1 MDKNMSIKTIADLP
15 RRRLGRTNVMVTPVG
30 IGGAALSHGY
40 TTPSSDDDA
49 VAAINRAA
57 ELGIAYID
65 SSRGYGESERR
76 IGLAF
81 KNDSKLRQ
89 KFFLATKT
97 GTGAVDGTEPDWSR
111 YSADWTYRSVEHSL
125 KLLNTDWIDLMQVH
139 DPADLAPALEP
150 DGALKALRDLKEQGV
165 IRAIGLGVRSHEFLL
180 QAIEHGD
187 FDTILTYADFNLVR
201 QTARDALFPAAEKH
215 DVGIV
220 LGSPIL
226 FGLLSNCTEEKLKR
240 HRRASEET
248 EKARQLSQ
256 WARQKNVKL
265 MSLAVQYCLREPR
278 VSVMIVGTRNVE
290 QVEELVS
297 SALDPLPEN
306 IWEEL
311 DTEFNIH

>member
-1 MDKNMSIKTIADLP
+1 
-15 RRRLGRTNVMVTPVG
+15 MVTPVG

-40 TTPSSDDDA
+40 TTPSTDEDA
-49 VAAINRAA
+49 VAAVNRSA
-57 ELGIAYID
+57 ELGIDYID

-97 GTGAVDGTEPDWSR
+97 GTGSLPESDPNWER

-150 DGALKALRDLKEQGV
+150 DGALKALIDLKEQGV

-201 QTARDALFPAAEKH
+201 QTARDILFPAAEKH
-215 DVGIV
+215 DVGVV

-226 FGLLSNCTEEKLKR
+226 FGLLSNRTEEKLKR
-240 HRRASEET
+240 HRRSDEET

-256 WARQKNVKL
+256 WAREKNVKL
-265 MSLAVQYCLREPR
+265 MSLALQYCLREPR
-278 VSVMIVGTRNVE
+278 VSVAIVGTRNVE

-297 SALDPLPEN
+297 SVLDPLPEN

-311 DTEFNIH
+311 DAKFNIH